1 MRVLFF
7 LFASFFSSFLY
18 GQILPT
24 RPATALN
31 KVTLYPDSTFF
42 AHSSTF
48 YEEGTLFEVLSETR
62 FEYED
67 EAQNQKFKWYEV
79 KAPDNKTGWIYGDGL
94 AVIIPDS
101 EITSALKEYHLKT
114 FNFSEDLAETT
125 VWVASIEGKDN
136 FHEEDYLNPL
146 YKEFYLVLTSNL
158 GKSYHIQFAGE
169 SAMGSNELRAFHLKD
184 LTEDNVPELLF
195 LKSNFDNGSQ
205 LENRVIEIYSFQAGS
220 IAKVFEERMSL
231 AYNKRIPSPALFKFV
246 EVNQKTIR
254 IAYVDY
260 IACTD
265 YSLALQPNAID
276 EHKERCLEYV
286 TYSYVWET
294 TQNRYV
300 PFYEESRTYIEG
312 QLKLEKGYLRSE
324 PTYLSGVVEKLAPHA
339 SLKII
344 QHFEKTI
351 TQRGEQKI
359 VPYFY
364 VQAPSGQYGYIHAK
378 NVQLQVGEHGPILN
392 QFYTTPPLDKQD
404 WTLDTNFLSIKIVE
418 TPDMLTKQE

>member
-1 MRVLFF
+1 MRVLLLFF
-7 LFASFFSSFLY
+7 TSFFTSFLH
-18 GQILPT
+18 GQILPA

-48 YEEGTLFEVLSETR
+48 YEEGTLFEVINETR

-79 KAPDNKTGWIYGDGL
+79 KTPDNKTGWIFGDGL
-94 AVIIPDS
+94 AVIMANAD
-101 EITSALKEYHLKT
+101 ITPALKEYHLRT
-114 FNFSEDLAETT
+114 FNFSEDLEKVTI
-125 VWVASIEGKDN
+125 WVASIEGKDN

-146 YKEFYLVLTSNL
+146 YKELYLVLTSNL
-158 GKSYHIQFAGE
+158 GKSYHIQLAGE
-169 SAMGSNELRAFHLKD
+169 SAMGSSELRAFHLKD
-184 LTEDNVPELLF
+184 MTEDDVPELLF
-195 LKSNFDNGSQ
+195 LKSNFDNGSR
-205 LENRVIEIYSFQAGS
+205 LENRVIEIYSFQASS

-231 AYNKRIPSPALFKFV
+231 AYEERIPSPALFKFV

-260 IACTD
+260 VACSD
-265 YSLALQPNAID
+265 YTLALQPKSLDAQ
-276 EHKERCLEYV
+276 KEKCLEYV

-294 TQNRYV
+294 AQKRYV

-324 PTYLSGVVEKLAPHA
+324 PTYLSEVVEKLAAHA
-339 SLKII
+339 PLKVI

-351 TQRGEQKI
+351 SQRGEQKI

-364 VQAPSGQYGYIHAK
+364 VQSPSGKYGYIHAK
-378 NVQLQVGEHGPILN
+378 DVQLQVGEHGAILN
-392 QFYTTPPLDKQD
+392 KFYTAPPLDKQD
-404 WTLDTNFLSIKIVE
+404 WTLDTNFLSIKIVDN
-418 TPDMLTKQE
+418 PVMLTKQE

>member
-1 MRVLFF
+1 MRVL
-7 LFASFFSSFLY
+7 LFIFTSFFATFLQ
-18 GQILPT
+18 GQILPA

-31 KVTLYPDSTFF
+31 KVILYPDSTFF

-48 YEEGTLFEVLSETR
+48 YEEGTLFEVIKETR

-79 KAPDNKTGWIYGDGL
+79 KTPDNKTGWIYGDGL
-94 AVIIPDS
+94 AVIIPES
-101 EITSALKEYHLKT
+101 EITPSLKQYHLRV
-114 FNFSEDLAETT
+114 FNFSEDLGETT

-146 YKEFYLVLTSNL
+146 YKELYLVLTSKL

-169 SAMGSNELRAFHLKD
+169 SAIGSSELRAFHLED
-184 LTEDNVPELLF
+184 LTEDKVPELLF
-195 LKSNFDNGSQ
+195 LKSNFDNGSR

-220 IAKVFEERMSL
+220 ITKVFEERMSL
-231 AYNKRIPSPALFKFV
+231 VYEERTPSPALFKFV

-260 IACTD
+260 VACTD
-265 YSLALQPNAID
+265 YSLALKPNAID
-276 EHKERCLEYV
+276 EKKEKCLEYV

-294 TQNRYV
+294 AEKRYV

-312 QLKLEKGYLRSE
+312 QLKLEKGYLRAE
-324 PTYLSGVVEKLAPHA
+324 PSYLSGVVEKLTPHA
-339 SLKII
+339 TLKVI

-351 TQRGEQKI
+351 TQRGAKKI

-364 VQAPSGQYGYIHAK
+364 VQSSSGQYGYIHAK
-378 NVQLQVGEHGPILN
+378 DVQLQVGEHGTILN
-392 QFYTTPPLDKQD
+392 KFYTTPPLGKEN
-404 WTLDTNFLSIKIVE
+404 WRLDTSFLSIKIMDV
-418 TPDMLTKQE
+418 PIMLTKQE

>member
-7 LFASFFSSFLY
+7 LFALFLTSFLY
-18 GQILPT
+18 GQILPA

-48 YEEGTLFEVLSETR
+48 YEEGTLFEVLNETR

-79 KAPDNKTGWIYGDGL
+79 KTPDNKTGWIYGDGL
-94 AVIIPDS
+94 AVIMPES
-101 EITSALKEYHLKT
+101 EITSALKPYHLRT
-114 FNFSEDLAETT
+114 FNLSEELEETT

-146 YKEFYLVLTSNL
+146 YKELYLVLTSNL

-169 SAMGSNELRAFHLKD
+169 SAMGSNELRAFRLDD

-195 LKSNFDNGSQ
+195 VKSNFDNGSR

-231 AYNKRIPSPALFKFV
+231 VYGERIPSPALYKFV

-260 IACTD
+260 IDCTD
-265 YSLALQPNAID
+265 YSLALVSNTLDAQ
-276 EHKERCLEYV
+276 KERCLEYV

-294 TQNRYV
+294 AQKRYV

-324 PTYLSGVVEKLAPHA
+324 PTYLSGVVEKLTPHA
-339 SLKII
+339 PLKVI

-364 VQAPSGQYGYIHAK
+364 VQAPSGKYGYIHAK
-378 NVQLQVGEHGPILN
+378 DVQLQVGEHGPILN
-392 QFYTTPPLDKQD
+392 KYYTTPPLDKQD
-404 WTLDTNFLSIKIVE
+404 WTLDTNFLSIKIIDNPV
-418 TPDMLTKQE
+418 MLTKQE